1 MRKNSKKGLAA
12 FMAAAMVMSLAACG
26 SEGGSETKKKEAD
39 NGDEKGIELTVSHIM
54 VNETDSQ
61 VMAWNKALE
70 EYKETHPNVTVKE
83 DKTDNEAYKTKLK
96 TTLAAGSAPDVFYS
110 WGGGFSQS
118 FVKAGI
124 VENLDPYV
132 ESGVIDMDK

>member
-1 MRKNSKKGLAA
+1 
-12 FMAAAMVMSLAACG
+12 
-26 SEGGSETKKKEAD
+26 
-39 NGDEKGIELTVSHIM
+39 M

-96 TTLAAGSAPDVFYS
+96 TTLAAGSAPDGILFLGRRIFPVLCKGRL
-110 WGGGFSQS
+110 WKTLILMW
-118 FVKAGI
+118 KAVLLI
-124 VENLDPYV
+124 W
-132 ESGVIDMDK
+132 IK

>member
-1 MRKNSKKGLAA
+1 
-12 FMAAAMVMSLAACG
+12 MVMSLAACG

-70 EYKETHPNVTVKE
+70 EYKETHPNVTGSRFS
-83 DKTDNEAYKTKLK
+83 
-96 TTLAAGSAPDVFYS
+96 AGCILFLGRRIFPVFCK
-110 WGGGFSQS
+110 GRDCG
-118 FVKAGI
+118 
-124 VENLDPYV
+124 EP
-132 ESGVIDMDK
+132 

>member
-1 MRKNSKKGLAA
+1 
-12 FMAAAMVMSLAACG
+12 MVMSLAACG

-124 VENLDPYV
+124 DRKSVV
-132 ESGVIDMDK
+132 